1 MKRLFVLF
9 FITLFNISLIWSQDY
24 VRVIARPGENAE
36 SLLNWYKLHEY
47 QCNYEQFYELNKL
60 KPDAKLKHN
69 TAYLLPL
76 RLYRYNG
83 KSIRTTISDEDIN
96 KALRIKAYNEQM
108 LEIGLMKTNFVLNRA
123 LWVPIH
129 ELKCPGGK
137 IIKPI
142 MTTPPVVIMPVP
154 LPTPTPVPTPAPI
167 TKPPGKQYAIF
178 GKNQTIE
185 IKSDKLKGAV
195 YYIVSGHG
203 GPDTGAIGIREN
215 KDLCEDEYAY
225 DVSLRM
231 AKNLLE
237 QGATVYMITR
247 DNNDGI
253 REGRY
258 LPCDY
263 DEVCWPNKRI
273 PRGQKSRLIQRASA
287 INKLYEI
294 HKSRN
299 AKLQRTLM
307 IHIDSRSKSNQTDVF
322 FYHHP
327 ASPAGR
333 VVANQLQK
341 TIKAQYQKHQPN
353 RGYKGTVTAR
363 DLHMLR
369 ETKPTA
375 VYIELGNIRHAR
387 DQQRFVISKNR
398 QAVANWLVDGLY
410 ADYLKVK

>member
-1 MKRLFVLF
+1 MKKLFVLF
-9 FITLFNISLIWSQDY
+9 FIILLNVSLIWSHDY
-24 VRVIARPGENAE
+24 VKVIARPGESVE
-36 SLLNWYKLHEY
+36 SLLTWYKLHEY
-47 QCNYEQFYELNKL
+47 QCNYEQFYELNEL
-60 KPDAKLKHN
+60 KPDAELKHN
-69 TAYLLPL
+69 TVYLLPL
-76 RLYRYNG
+76 QLYRYNG
-83 KSIRTTISDEDIN
+83 KSIRTTIGDDDIN

-108 LEIGLMKTNFVLNRA
+108 LEIGLMTTNFVLNRA

-137 IIKPI
+137 IIKPATTEPPVT
-142 MTTPPVVIMPVP
+142 TTP
-154 LPTPTPVPTPAPI
+154 TAPI
-167 TKPPGKQYAIF
+167 PSPTVTKPPGEQYAIF
-178 GKNQTIE
+178 GKNQTVKIE
-185 IKSDKLKGAV
+185 SNKLQGAV
-195 YYIVSGHG
+195 YYIVAGHG
-203 GPDTGAIGIREN
+203 GPDTGAIGKREN

-225 DVSLRM
+225 DVSLRL

-247 DNNDGI
+247 DNDDGI
-253 REGRY
+253 REGKY

-263 DEVCWPNKRI
+263 DEVCWPNKKI
-273 PRGQKSRLIQRASA
+273 PRGQKSRLNQRASA
-287 INKLYEI
+287 INDLYET

-299 AKLQRTLM
+299 AKVQRTLM
-307 IHIDSRSKSNQTDVF
+307 IHIDSRSQSNQTDVF

-327 ASPAGR
+327 ASPGGKK
-333 VVANQLQK
+333 VANQLQK

-375 VYIELGNIRHAR
+375 VYIELGNIRHSR
-387 DQQRFVISKNR
+387 DQQRFVISENR

-410 ADYLKVK
+410 ADYLKVR